1 MTTADG
7 GYVIPVR
14 QILSPSDLHAFLHS
28 KTYTLINS
36 FIEDLSG
43 AVEDVPIT
51 PDIDTSKVR
60 LAYCRSLI
68 LKNVSI
74 LVGILD
80 EIDKLVTHNP
90 PEETK
95 SRFGNVAFRSFYD
108 ELATVFLSKAS
119 LNIENE

>member
-1 MTTADG
+1 MTASHG
-7 GYVIPVR
+7 GFVIPAR

-36 FIEDLSG
+36 FIEDLSS

-60 LAYCRSLI
+60 SAYSPSLT

-74 LVGILD
+74 LVWILD
-80 EIDKLVTHNP
+80 EIDKLVSHNP
-90 PEETK
+90 PEETR

-108 ELATVFLSKAS
+108 ELATVIRV
-119 LNIENE
+119 NHH